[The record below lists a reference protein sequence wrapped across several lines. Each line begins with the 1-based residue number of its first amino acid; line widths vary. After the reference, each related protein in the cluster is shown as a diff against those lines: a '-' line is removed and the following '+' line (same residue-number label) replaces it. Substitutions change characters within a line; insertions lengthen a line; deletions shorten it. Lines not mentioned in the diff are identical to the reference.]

1 MVIDDEY
8 LQKQMAILRKTRKK
22 IAEGKIKPA
31 TQEFQAKVASG
42 FGIDLRKPDEEDPK
56 GE

>member
-8 LQKQMAILRKTRKK
+8 LQKQMAILRKTRKM